1 MLTEKFLTKKDR
13 DSWKKIRNE
22 LKEEFQNGEIS
33 QEVYELSI
41 RDWKYEFRYRAF
53 LTSFVPIIAAV
64 LAAIITNFIWVL
76 IAGLISSR

>member
-22 LKEEFQNGEIS
+22 LKEKFQNGEIS

-41 RDWKYEFRYRAF
+41 RDWKSEFRLRAY
-53 LTSFVPIIAAV
+53 LPILSPVVGIVIGSV
-64 LAAIITNFIWVL
+64 LALLITYWL
-76 IAGLISSR
+76 TT